1 MSETAVITYDGAT
14 PGADSNT
21 YVLFSS
27 VSAFPGKRMHSGLGL
42 KRFVVGIR
50 HSSAGT
56 INLYKS
62 ADRGTNWVLADTFS
76 AASTTAEDLYDALVE
91 HMDDFKVEWVN
102 TGSAQ
107 SPWVVSLAFSSNR
120 AASV

>member
-1 MSETAVITYDGAT
+1 MSETAVFTYTGTA

-21 YVLFSS
+21 YLLFSS
-27 VSAFPGKRMHSGLGL
+27 VTAFPGKRMHSGLGL
-42 KRFVVGIR
+42 KRFVCGVR

-62 ADRGTNWVLADTFS
+62 ADRGTTWVLADTFS
-76 AASTTAEDLYDALVE
+76 AASTTLEDVYDALVE
-91 HMDDFKVEWVN
+91 HFDDFKVEWVN

>member
-1 MSETAVITYDGAT
+1 MSETAVITYNGST

-27 VSAFPGKRMHSGLGL
+27 VTAFPGKRMHSYGGM
-42 KRFVVGIR
+42 KRFVVGVR

-62 ADRGTNWVLADTFS
+62 SDRGANWVLADTFS
-76 AASTTAEDLYDALVE
+76 AASTTLEDLYDALVE
-91 HMDDFKVEWVN
+91 HFDDFKVEWVN
-102 TGSAQ
+102 SGSAQ
-107 SPWVVSLAFSSNR
+107 SPWVVSMALSSGR
-120 AASV
+120 AASA

>member
-1 MSETAVITYDGAT
+1 METCVFTSTLAA
-14 PGADSNT
+14 PGANSDT

-27 VSAFPGKRMHSGLGL
+27 VTAFNGKKMAPINGY
-42 KRFVVGIR
+42 KRFVVGVR

-62 ADRGTNWVLADTFS
+62 VDRGVVWVLADTFS
-76 AASTTAEDLYDALVE
+76 AASTTLEDVYDALVE
-91 HMDDFKVEWVN
+91 HFDDFKVEWVN

-107 SPWVVSLAFSSNR
+107 SPWVVSMALTPER

>member
-1 MSETAVITYDGAT
+1 MSETCVFTYNGST

-27 VSAFPGKRMHSGLGL
+27 VTAFPGKRFAGMYGM
-42 KRFVVGIR
+42 KRFVCGVR

-107 SPWVVSLAFSSNR
+107 SPWVVSLALSSGR
-120 AASV
+120 AASA

>member
-1 MSETAVITYDGAT
+1 MNTAVITYTGST

-27 VSAFPGKRMHSGLGL
+27 VEAFPGKRMAPGVGY
-42 KRFVVGIR
+42 KRFVLGVR

-56 INLYKS
+56 VNLYKS
-62 ADRGTNWVLADTFS
+62 ADRGTNWVLVDTFS
-76 AASTTAEDLYDALVE
+76 AASTTEEDLYDALIE

-102 TGSAQ
+102 SGSAQ
-107 SPWVVSLAFSSNR
+107 NPWVVSMALSPER
-120 AASV
+120 TPSV

>member
-1 MSETAVITYDGAT
+1 MSESAVFTYTGTA

-27 VSAFPGKRMHSGLGL
+27 VEALPGKRMHSGLGF
-42 KRFVVGIR
+42 KRFVVGVR

-62 ADRGTNWVLADTFS
+62 VDRGTTWVLADTFS
-76 AASTTAEDLYDALVE
+76 AASTTLEDLYDALVE
-91 HMDDFKVEWVN
+91 HFDDFKVEWVN
-102 TGSAQ
+102 SGSAQ
-107 SPWVVSLAFSSNR
+107 DPWVVSMALSSGR
-120 AASV
+120 QASV

>member
-1 MSETAVITYDGAT
+1 MSETCIVNYTGAT
-14 PGADSNT
+14 PGADSST

-27 VSAFPGKRMHSGLGL
+27 VTCFPGKRMHSYAGL
-42 KRFVVGIR
+42 KRFVVGVR

-56 INLYKS
+56 INLYKA

-91 HMDDFKVEWVN
+91 HMDDFKVEGVN
-102 TGSAQ
+102 SGSAQ
-107 SPWVVSLAFSSNR
+107 SPWVVSMALSSGR
-120 AASV
+120 QASA

>member
-1 MSETAVITYDGAT
+1 MSETAVITYNGST
-14 PGADSNT
+14 PGADSST

-27 VSAFPGKRMHSGLGL
+27 VVAFPGKRMHSGLGL
-42 KRFVVGIR
+42 KRFVCGVR

-62 ADRGTNWVLADTFS
+62 TDRGTNWVLCDTFS
-76 AASTTAEDLYDALVE
+76 AASTTLEDLYDALVE
-91 HMDDFKVEWVN
+91 HFDDFKVEWVN
-102 TGSAQ
+102 SGSAQ
-107 SPWVVSLAFSSNR
+107 SPWTVSLALSSGR

>member
-1 MSETAVITYDGAT
+1 MSETAVITYTGTA

-27 VSAFPGKRMHSGLGL
+27 VSAFPGKRMHSHCGL
-42 KRFVVGIR
+42 KRFVCGVR

-62 ADRGTNWVLADTFS
+62 DDRGTNWFLVDTFS

-91 HMDDFKVEWVN
+91 HMDDFKLEWVN

-107 SPWVVSLAFSSNR
+107 TTWEVSLALSSGR

>member
-1 MSETAVITYDGAT
+1 MSEAAVFTYNGST

-27 VSAFPGKRMHSGLGL
+27 VTAFPGKRMHSGLGM
-42 KRFVVGIR
+42 KRFVCGVR

-76 AASTTAEDLYDALVE
+76 AASTTLEDLYDALVE

-102 TGSAQ
+102 TGAAQ
-107 SPWVVSLAFSSNR
+107 SPWVVSLALSSGR

>member
-1 MSETAVITYDGAT
+1 MSETAVITYNGST
-14 PGADSNT
+14 PGADSST

-27 VSAFPGKRMHSGLGL
+27 VAAFPGKRMHSALGM
-42 KRFVVGIR
+42 KRLVVGVR

-62 ADRGTNWVLADTFS
+62 VDRGTNWVLCDTFS
-76 AASTTAEDLYDALVE
+76 AASTTLEDLYDALVE
-91 HMDDFKVEWVN
+91 HFDDFKVEWVN

-107 SPWVVSLAFSSNR
+107 NPWTVSLALSSGR